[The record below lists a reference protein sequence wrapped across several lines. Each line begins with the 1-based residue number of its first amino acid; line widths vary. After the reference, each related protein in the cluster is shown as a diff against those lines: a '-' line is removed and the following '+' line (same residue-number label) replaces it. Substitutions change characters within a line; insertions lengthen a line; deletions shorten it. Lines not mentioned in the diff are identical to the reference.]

1 MRILAGMDEEGM
13 VKKIVEFS
21 IRGTGEDSDGSVK
34 HWILSRNQIKTHL
47 LFSIFR
53 WGTLFSLD
61 LNVHSNFKSSLDKGR
76 LP

>member
-1 MRILAGMDEEGM
+1 MRILAGMDEEER
-13 VKKIVEFS
+13 VKEIVEFS

-61 LNVHSNFKSSLDKGR
+61 PGLNVHSNFKSSLDKG
-76 LP
+76 